1 MAPSLEQNQNAL
13 LLVNASVVPYSA
25 HQLSGLETWIK
36 YVDFLKRSPNII
48 LLSNVTKTEH
58 LDLQGLIFKTS
69 VYMTTSRITPMLL
82 FVIPFFYFQI
92 ENRLFFFSNPAS
104 CLKQNHLQLII
115 WLIFFQGEFAYEG
128 QI

>member
-104 CLKQNHLQLII
+104 CL
-115 WLIFFQGEFAYEG
+115 
-128 QI
+128 